1 MGGKFLKLRT
11 FVIAAVIA
19 VFAFS
24 IYPLTP
30 RDFYETFRKTLR
42 NPDDPVAAELVAEAK
57 ALQESRPGLN
67 PSAALLEAAETKKID
82 LVSLLPPDGKLA
94 GNADVIALVRREA
107 SSSIRLGLDL
117 NGGVEFIL
125 ELIPDREL
133 LAKSAGN
140 AGQESVEEM
149 ERKFES
155 EFSRYRDQ
163 AIDTL
168 RRRLESQ
175 NIFESEIVP
184 FGSRSVSLKA
194 PITSKDEKDKL
205 LSLIRMSCKLNFRL
219 VHPDSTRLL
228 ANYDP
233 ATFLAPPGYEVLEEN
248 GRDGARY
255 LVARRP
261 EMTGQS
267 VSRAMVVRDQF
278 GQLKIALEF
287 NSQGATEFARVT
299 SENLH
304 RQLAIVLDGELYC
317 APVIQS
323 AITGGNAEISGSFS
337 NEEAQQIADALSAGS
352 FPFRINVTAV
362 YDTAPSMGADN
373 VRNGVYAGVLA
384 AVLLT
389 IFMCVYYFRAGVI
402 ACVALAANVVLILGA
417 MAAFGATLTMPGIA
431 GVILTLG
438 MAVDANVLVFERI
451 REELSAGKSL
461 ATAVDLG
468 YDKAFSAVFDG
479 NLTTLICALILMY
492 LGSGP
497 VKGFAVSLSIGILS
511 SMFTALCLTR
521 LIFDY
526 ALRFRNWKTL
536 KMCRVFSNPS
546 FDFLGKRKIAFLVSG
561 LLILG
566 SLLLFGFRGEKMFG
580 VDFTG
585 GTLISCSYEE
595 PVPVAELEKL
605 LGKIDPNVRINY
617 KSNPA
622 AHDNRKLEILIRNR
636 EHADGEASLSFSDQ
650 IVSHLNKTFPQLKAT
665 DGQETTVGGL
675 VGEETGRASIIA
687 ILIALLGMS
696 IYISIRF
703 ELSFAAAGILALVH
717 DVIIS
722 LGFFVL
728 MGRELSLPVIAA
740 VLTIIGYSINDTII
754 IFDRIREDAR
764 LMPAKPFREII
775 NISINRTLSRTL
787 LTSVTTFLV
796 VAVMF
801 CFGGIVINDFVLVM
815 MLGIVIGTYS
825 SIFIATPLAAMWH
838 RKIGAGKAA

>member
-1 MGGKFLKLRT
+1 
-11 FVIAAVIA
+11 
-19 VFAFS
+19 
-24 IYPLTP
+24 
-30 RDFYETFRKTLR
+30 
-42 NPDDPVAAELVAEAK
+42 
-57 ALQESRPGLN
+57 
-67 PSAALLEAAETKKID
+67 
-82 LVSLLPPDGKLA
+82 
-94 GNADVIALVRREA
+94 
-107 SSSIRLGLDL
+107 
-117 NGGVEFIL
+117 
-125 ELIPDREL
+125 
-133 LAKSAGN
+133 
-140 AGQESVEEM
+140 
-149 ERKFES
+149 
-155 EFSRYRDQ
+155 
-163 AIDTL
+163 
-168 RRRLESQ
+168 
-175 NIFESEIVP
+175 
-184 FGSRSVSLKA
+184 
-194 PITSKDEKDKL
+194 
-205 LSLIRMSCKLNFRL
+205 
-219 VHPDSTRLL
+219 
-228 ANYDP
+228 
-233 ATFLAPPGYEVLEEN
+233 
-248 GRDGARY
+248 
-255 LVARRP
+255 
-261 EMTGQS
+261 
-267 VSRAMVVRDQF
+267 
-278 GQLKIALEF
+278 
-287 NSQGATEFARVT
+287 
-299 SENLH
+299 
-304 RQLAIVLDGELYC
+304 
-317 APVIQS
+317 
-323 AITGGNAEISGSFS
+323 
-337 NEEAQQIADALSAGS
+337 
-352 FPFRINVTAV
+352 
-362 YDTAPSMGADN
+362 
-373 VRNGVYAGVLA
+373 
-384 AVLLT
+384 
-389 IFMCVYYFRAGVI
+389 
-402 ACVALAANVVLILGA
+402 
-417 MAAFGATLTMPGIA
+417 
-431 GVILTLG
+431 
-438 MAVDANVLVFERI
+438 
-451 REELSAGKSL
+451 
-461 ATAVDLG
+461 
-468 YDKAFSAVFDG
+468 
-479 NLTTLICALILMY
+479 
-492 LGSGP
+492 
-497 VKGFAVSLSIGILS
+497 
-511 SMFTALCLTR
+511 
-521 LIFDY
+521 
-526 ALRFRNWKTL
+526 
-536 KMCRVFSNPS
+536 MCRVFSNPS

-585 GTLISCSYEE
+585 GTRISCSYEE

-764 LMPAKPFREII
+764 LMPEKPFREII